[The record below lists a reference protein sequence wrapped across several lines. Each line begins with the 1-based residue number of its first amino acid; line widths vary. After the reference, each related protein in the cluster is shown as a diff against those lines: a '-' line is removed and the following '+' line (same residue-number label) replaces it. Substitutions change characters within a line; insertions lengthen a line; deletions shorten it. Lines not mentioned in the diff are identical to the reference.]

1 MISLQHGHERK
12 GTLLT
17 IENFQETPDEELLNL
32 YNFLVHKRWIPFNH
46 RAKFFIPIIMNPEYT
61 QKFFSAYG
69 FDITV
74 KGRSCDFIDA
84 QELTKRALAY
94 KYIS

>member
-1 MISLQHGHERK
+1 MISLQHEHERK

-46 RAKFFIPIIMNPEYT
+46 RAKFLY
-61 QKFFSAYG
+61 QS
-69 FDITV
+69 
-74 KGRSCDFIDA
+74 S
-84 QELTKRALAY
+84 
-94 KYIS
+94 